1 MSENK
6 LLEEFLQHLT
16 NALHK
21 KYVKAY
27 VKDKEKGLSTE
38 FDESVKVETNET

>member
-1 MSENK
+1 MPGDK
-6 LLEEFLQHLT
+6 LLEEFSQQLANT
-16 NALHK
+16 LHK

-27 VKDKEKGLSTE
+27 IRDKEKGLSTE